1 MKRATHACLSEAFP
15 DESINVLRTLRLGL
29 VAVALAAASFVGV
42 VTPVVADQ
50 GLPGATFT
58 PGSHLPTTHVT
69 VKVDSRSDG
78 VYLQI
83 TVNEDVPGNK
93 GTEPSPQTTPQPK
106 NVPTPPPQPTVP
118 SSPSSTSVPDR
129 IWSDDTGYHHQT
141 SDGHLIYLTIPN
153 LSSAID
159 WQSLLQAHPN
169 QMPYTLYVDNQF
181 QGIVWIPNSAP
192 SQGVHFGPPPA
203 QPAVPGNP
211 PAGNGSS
218 TDPYQVALDLLDHV
232 PLPNIQLKMN
242 PALGLVNL
250 PGWFWVAGYD
260 GKTFGTSRTVTIPP
274 AVGPDVPFTDV
285 PKNDP
290 RRQPTSFTVS
300 VTISAS
306 SYQWSFG
313 DGANLVTQSLGQ
325 AYPAQ
330 SDIQH
335 TYAFSSFQSPG
346 GFPVSLTVVYNAS
359 YQVNGGPP
367 QGLPPIAHTY
377 TAAYPVQEAQ
387 TVLTRP

>member
-1 MKRATHACLSEAFP
+1 MKSATHTPLAKAFLG
-15 DESINVLRTLRLGL
+15 ESVSILKTLRLGV
-29 VAVALAAASFVGV
+29 VAIVLATVSFAGVAR
-42 VTPVVADQ
+42 PVSADQ
-50 GLPGATFT
+50 GPPGATFT
-58 PGSHLPTTHVT
+58 PGGHLPTAHVT
-69 VKVDSRSDG
+69 VKVESRSDG

-83 TVNEDVPGNK
+83 TVHEDVPGNK
-93 GTEPSPQTTPQPK
+93 SADPPPQATPQPK
-106 NVPTPPPQPTVP
+106 NVPTPPPQATVP
-118 SSPSSTSVPDR
+118 SSPDPTSVPDR
-129 IWSDDTGYHHQT
+129 TWSDDTGYYHQT
-141 SDGHLIYLTIPN
+141 ADGHLIYVTIPN
-153 LSSAID
+153 ISSAVD
-159 WQSLLQAHPN
+159 WQTLLQAHPN

-181 QGIVWIPNSAP
+181 QGIVWIPNNTP
-192 SQGVHFGPPPA
+192 TTGVHFGPPPA
-203 QPAVPGNP
+203 QPAVPANP

-250 PGWFWVAGYD
+250 PGWFWVDGYD
-260 GKTFGTSRTVTIPP
+260 GKPFGTSRTVTIPP
-274 AVGPDVPFTDV
+274 AVGPDVPFTEV

-306 SYQWSFG
+306 RYQWSFG
-313 DGANLVTQSLGQ
+313 DGASLVTQSLGQ

-335 TYAFSSFQSPG
+335 TYTFSSFQSPSD
-346 GFPVSLTVVYNAS
+346 FPVSLTVVYNAS
-359 YQVNGGPP
+359 YQVNGGAP
-367 QGLPPIAHTY
+367 QGLPQIAHTY